1 MRMVVK
7 SKKGEV
13 LSDEIYYFAHPK
25 DQQLP
30 KAKLKC
36 QLKEKDGVCE
46 LTIKTD
52 KLARDIFIEVPVQ
65 GVRFSDN
72 FFDLLPGQKKTIV
85 ISSPEGRSLKNLT
98 YTLHQLCDV
107 E

>member
-1 MRMVVK
+1 MK

-25 DQQLP
+25 DQLLP
-30 KAKLKC
+30 KTPLQWQVKQK
-36 QLKEKDGVCE
+36 KGYCE
-46 LTIKTD
+46 VTVKAD

-72 FFDLLPGQKKTIV
+72 FFDLLPGQKKKV
-85 ISSPEGRSLKNLT
+85 IITSPDGKSLDHLQVT
-98 YTLHQLCDV
+98 VHQLSDV
-107 E
+107 Q